1 MKILFL
7 GKDDRYKI
15 VIDTLKVKND
25 IFTIG
30 YDDIKGV
37 KKGKYSNINDYD
49 IIVLPMSGIKKGR
62 ASNVVLQPNILD
74 EYKGIIYTGVTEGL
88 KGNVESFLDDK
99 EIRDE
104 NTLIT
109 VDGIMHK
116 IRNMC
121 KDSIC
126 ILGYGNIGSKL
137 YERLND
143 KYKVVVGVEDKDK
156 GILENS
162 FLTSNKEELKKV
174 LINSNLI
181 INTVPKRIID
191 EDILKQ
197 VQGSFLDI
205 ASSPYAVDQ
214 VKVFDYPFE
223 YQLYSSIPAKYA
235 PDRAGKVLLKKF
247 EGVKF

>member
-25 IFTIG
+25 IYTIG

-49 IIVLPMSGIKKGR
+49 IIVLPMSGIKNGR

-74 EYKGIIYTGVTEGL
+74 EYKGVIYTGRTEGL

-116 IRNMC
+116 IRNIC

-143 KYKVVVGVEDKDK
+143 KYKVVVGVEDKDE

-162 FLTSNKEELKKV
+162 FLTSNKEDLKEA

-181 INTVPKRIID
+181 INTVPKHIID

-197 VQGSFLDI
+197 MEGAFLDI
-205 ASSPYAVDQ
+205 ASTPYAVDQ

-223 YQLYSSIPAKYA
+223 YQLYSSIPSKYA
-235 PDRAGKVLLKKF
+235 PDRAGRVLLKKF